1 MDKHYLTALFC
12 PESIAVFAGQADQ
25 PETMTPQAVAL
36 HAALRAQRYSG
47 TLRFL
52 DIHTSGTLADLAQAR
67 ADLAI
72 IALPPQDVAAALD
85 IAGRMAALATDAD
98 PWLAKAAQG
107 FLAGSPTSAALGLE
121 LQRRA
126 RNLSL
131 ADVFRLEW
139 QASVGCCAH
148 TDFAEGVRALLI
160 DKDKQPRWQPAT
172 LAEVTPAWIADHLQP
187 RYQGAHPLADL
198 V

>member
-85 IAGRMAALATDAD
+85 IAGRMACRAALVMSSGMGV
-98 PWLAKAAQG
+98 AQAEVLKKIARREG
-107 FLAGSPTSAALGLE
+107 MQLLGPNSLGIRRPRLQLNASAAGPLAHTGSLGLVSQSGA
-121 LQRRA
+121 LTA
-126 RNLSL
+126 SILDWASNNAVGFSTVVSL
-131 ADVFRLEW
+131 GPNTCVD
-139 QASVGCCAH
+139 
-148 TDFAEGVRALLI
+148 
-160 DKDKQPRWQPAT
+160 
-172 LAEVTPAWIADHLQP
+172 LAQV
-187 RYQGAHPLADL
+187 
-198 V
+198 